1 MDASV
6 EIQAALLTQEK
17 MRELIKVSQ
26 EGDKEARRMMVEGNT
41 RLVWS
46 IVQRFASRG
55 ADPEDLFQI
64 GCIGLMKSIDKF
76 DLSYEVKFSTYA
88 VPMIVGEIQRFLRDD
103 GMVKVSRSIRE
114 LSFKI
119 RHATDDYIK
128 KHGKSPSISEVAE
141 VLEVSVDEVILAS
154 DALRDPASLHEQLYE
169 SEGDSLTLMDQLRDD
184 RSERVFDHIP
194 LRDVISKLNKRDQT
208 IIYMRY
214 YLDCTQSDIAE
225 RIGISQ
231 VQVSR
236 LEKKILAQLKSWM
249 GVNAEESIDKSED
262 GLKTWKQLF
271 QSLKDGE
278 EWFYTSFGK
287 DKTFDATA
295 QIGASMGYACS
306 AALY

>member
-6 EIQAALLTQEK
+6 ENKHALLSQET
-17 MRELIKVSQ
+17 MRELIQASQ
-26 EGDKEARRMMVEGNT
+26 DGDKEARQRMVEGNT

-46 IVQRFASRG
+46 IVQRFSSRG
-55 ADPEDLFQI
+55 ADLEDLFQI

-119 RHATDDYIK
+119 RHTTDRFVKEQGIPPTLSELATI
-128 KHGKSPSISEVAE
+128 
-141 VLEVSVDEVILAS
+141 LEVSQEDIILAT
-154 DALRDPASLHEQLYE
+154 DALRDPASLQEQIYE
-169 SEGDSLTLMDQLRDD
+169 SEGDQITLMDQLSDE
-184 RSERVFDHIP
+184 RSEKVFSHIP
-194 LRDVISKLNKRDQT
+194 LRDVIRRLDKREQT

-214 YLDCTQSDIAE
+214 YLDYTQSDIAK

-236 LEKKILAQLKSWM
+236 LEKKILQQLKIWM
-249 GVNAEESIDKSED
+249 GANVED
-262 GLKTWKQLF
+262 IVEKIR
-271 QSLKDGE
+271 KD
-278 EWFYTSFGK
+278 
-287 DKTFDATA
+287 
-295 QIGASMGYACS
+295 
-306 AALY
+306 

>member
-1 MDASV
+1 MDTSV
-6 EIQAALLTQEK
+6 ERQDALLSQDK
-17 MRELIKVSQ
+17 MRVLIQQSQ
-26 EGDKEARRMMVEGNT
+26 EGDKDARRMMVEGNT

-55 ADPEDLFQI
+55 ADLEDLFQI

-76 DLSYEVKFSTYA
+76 DLSYDVKFSTYA

-128 KHGKSPSISEVAE
+128 NHGRSPSVSEIAE
-141 VLEVSVDEVILAS
+141 VLDVSIDEVILAS

-169 SEGDSLTLMDQLRDD
+169 NEGDSLTLMDQLRDD
-184 RSERVFDHIP
+184 RSERFFDHIP
-194 LRDVISKLNKRDQT
+194 LRDVVSKLNKRDQT

-214 YLDCTQSDIAE
+214 YLDYTQSDIAE

-236 LEKKILAQLKSWM
+236 LEKKILAQLKTWM
-249 GVNAEESIDKSED
+249 SAQPEESDSKVRTD
-262 GLKTWKQLF
+262 
-271 QSLKDGE
+271 
-278 EWFYTSFGK
+278 
-287 DKTFDATA
+287 
-295 QIGASMGYACS
+295 
-306 AALY
+306 

>member
-1 MDASV
+1 MDTSV
-6 EIQAALLTQEK
+6 ERQDALLSQEK
-17 MRELIKVSQ
+17 MRLLIQQSQ
-26 EGDKEARRMMVEGNT
+26 EGDKDARRMMVEGNT

-55 ADPEDLFQI
+55 ADLEDLFQI

-76 DLSYEVKFSTYA
+76 DLTYEVKFSTYA

-128 KHGKSPSISEVAE
+128 NHGRSPSVSEIAE
-141 VLEVSVDEVILAS
+141 VLDVSIDEVILAS

-169 SEGDSLTLMDQLRDD
+169 NEGDSLTLMDQLRDD
-184 RSERVFDHIP
+184 RSERFFDHIP
-194 LRDVISKLNKRDQT
+194 LRDVVSKLNKRDQT

-214 YLDCTQSDIAE
+214 YLDYTQSDIAE

-236 LEKKILAQLKSWM
+236 LEKKILAQLKNWM
-249 GVNAEESIDKSED
+249 SAQPEESDNKVRTD
-262 GLKTWKQLF
+262 
-271 QSLKDGE
+271 
-278 EWFYTSFGK
+278 
-287 DKTFDATA
+287 
-295 QIGASMGYACS
+295 
-306 AALY
+306 

>member
-1 MDASV
+1 MDTSV
-6 EIQAALLTQEK
+6 ERQDALLTQEK
-17 MRELIKVSQ
+17 MRLLIQQSQ
-26 EGDKEARRMMVEGNT
+26 DGDKDARRMMVEGNT

-55 ADPEDLFQI
+55 ADLEDLFQI

-128 KHGKSPSISEVAE
+128 NHGRSPSVSEIAE
-141 VLEVSVDEVILAS
+141 VLDVTIDEVILAS

-169 SEGDSLTLMDQLRDD
+169 NEGDSLTLMDQLRDD
-184 RSERVFDHIP
+184 RSERFFDHIP
-194 LRDVISKLNKRDQT
+194 LRDVVSKLNKRDQT

-214 YLDCTQSDIAE
+214 YLDYTQSDIAE

-236 LEKKILAQLKSWM
+236 LEKKILAQLKTWM
-249 GVNAEESIDKSED
+249 SAQPEESDNKVRTD
-262 GLKTWKQLF
+262 
-271 QSLKDGE
+271 
-278 EWFYTSFGK
+278 
-287 DKTFDATA
+287 
-295 QIGASMGYACS
+295 
-306 AALY
+306 